1 MQYRKFPR
9 IPGIESSL
17 LGLGFMR
24 LPMDAAGKSIDEEK
38 SMALVDAALKQGV
51 NYFDTAWPYHD
62 GKSEPFVGRALK
74 RFDARDKIILA
85 TKSPVWLMEKE
96 ADWEGYL
103 DKQLK
108 RLEVEKIDFYL
119 FHALNAG
126 SWQKVLDLNGLKA
139 FERAR
144 ADGRIGHIGFS
155 FHDGYPAFEKIV
167 NGYDWEFCQVQYN
180 YFDENDQA
188 TRKGVELAAG
198 KGIGVVVM
206 EPLRG
211 GGLAKTVPQE
221 VRRVFASYSKPRMP
235 AEWALR
241 WIFDQSAVS
250 TVLSGMGSVDE
261 LLENAAVA
269 SSQAAGSMSAQEK
282 GIIEGARVAFKSRIV
297 VPCTGCRYCM
307 PCPQGVD
314 IPWIF
319 ELRNSASIFDDVG
332 GPGWGYKFQVMPNK
346 SADRCVSC
354 GACEAKCPQKIKI
367 MDALHEA
374 HELLRKRKS
383 PAKKKADG
391 KNVAE
396 KKKAPVKTKAS
407 SVKASVK
414 KAPSVKVSATKD
426 SAKKAPTKKAPA
438 KKALAKKPSARKA
451 PTKAS
456 EKKVSKKK
464 IPAKKAQAKKV
475 TAKK

>member
-1 MQYRKFPR
+1 MQYRKFP
-9 IPGIESSL
+9 GMSGVEASL

-24 LPMDAAGKSIDEEK
+24 LPMDAKGKKIDEEK
-38 SMALVDAALKQGV
+38 SMALTEAALKEGV

-62 GKSEPFVGRALK
+62 GQSEPFVGRALK
-74 RFDARDKIILA
+74 RFKARDKVILA
-85 TKSPVWLMEKE
+85 TKSPVWLMNEE
-96 ADWEGYL
+96 ADWELYL

-108 RLEVEKIDFYL
+108 RLQVDKIDFYL
-119 FHALNAG
+119 FHALNAE
-126 SWQKVLDLNGLKA
+126 SWDKVRRLNGIQA
-139 FERAR
+139 FERAK

-155 FHDGYPAFEKIV
+155 FHDGYPSFEKII

-188 TRKGVELAAG
+188 TRKGVELAAK
-198 KGIGVVVM
+198 KGMGVVVM

-221 VRRVFASYSKPRMP
+221 VREAFASYKAPRMP

-241 WIFDQSAVS
+241 WLFDQAPVT
-250 TVLSGMGSVDE
+250 TVLSGMGKVDE

-269 SSQAAGSMSAQEK
+269 SSQEAGTMTKEEK
-282 GIIEGARVAFKSRIV
+282 AIVNEARTAFKRRIV

-332 GPGWGYKFQVMPNK
+332 APGWGYKFQVMPNK
-346 SADRCVSC
+346 SADKCVAC
-354 GACEAKCPQKIKI
+354 GACEIACPQKIKI
-367 MDALHEA
+367 IDALQEA

-383 PAKKKADG
+383 PTKKAS
-391 KNVAE
+391 A
-396 KKKAPVKTKAS
+396 KKAPVKKN
-407 SVKASVK
+407 
-414 KAPSVKVSATKD
+414 P
-426 SAKKAPTKKAPA
+426 AKKAPAKKSPIKKSIVKKTPAKKAPAKKDAVKKAPA
-438 KKALAKKPSARKA
+438 KKAPAKKIAVKKASAKEVSPKKA
-451 PTKAS
+451 PAK
-456 EKKVSKKK
+456 KKK
-464 IPAKKAQAKKV
+464 I
-475 TAKK
+475 